1 MPTTKCVEK
10 DHRMCIKTKEKQK
23 KGKTKKTVKAVS
35 KFVFQPVVQVLDP
48 KNGYIFSIKVYCDE
62 TQT

>member
-10 DHRMCIKTKEKQK
+10 DRRMCIKTKEKK
-23 KGKTKKTVKAVS
+23 KGKTVKTVKAMS
-35 KFVFQPVVQVLDP
+35 NFVFQPVVQVLGH